1 MAGSDDLTS
10 TVMAVR
16 EASASLSAGA
26 RLLDQYGP
34 AAPVSSVSRGQRS
47 GAWTE
52 VGPDGVMNINIAQE
66 DPPNVVERV
75 AKDVGRGVI
84 ELPRSVVGGVRDAV
98 QNTVLEPINS
108 LASWLEEQ
116 FPLGS
121 IEVGSSGLRHSDES
135 RDFSLPNVPEGET
148 VSGDIVRHVTQFLVG
163 FLGPGKL
170 AVTKFAPAARLG
182 TAGRA
187 AVQGAVADFSAF
199 NEHEARLSDLLQEV
213 PAIRN
218 PVTEYLAS
226 NEDDGFIEGRLKNA
240 LEGLGLG
247 VATEGLIRSLK
258 AMRAARIAKRAESEV
273 QATAAASRPEIAQ
286 DAFELLGDES
296 APRWRHVRSVKVVL
310 LGLLR
315 AILIWQSMPRAV
327 LPSRSSQRLTS
338 ISPELTRRRMCRTSC
353 SKWRTLSRVT
363 WMRPGAAKK

>member
-1 MAGSDDLTS
+1 M
-10 TVMAVR
+10 
-16 EASASLSAGA
+16 
-26 RLLDQYGP
+26 
-34 AAPVSSVSRGQRS
+34 
-47 GAWTE
+47 
-52 VGPDGVMNINIAQE
+52 
-66 DPPNVVERV
+66 
-75 AKDVGRGVI
+75 
-84 ELPRSVVGGVRDAV
+84 VGGVRDAV

-187 AVQGAVADFSAF
+187 AVQGAVADFFSAF

-240 LEGLGLG
+240 LEGARAG
-247 VATEGLIRSLK
+247 RSDGGPDTK
-258 AMRAARIAKRAESEV
+258 P
-273 QATAAASRPEIAQ
+273 QGYASRTDRQ
-286 DAFELLGDES
+286 
-296 APRWRHVRSVKVVL
+296 
-310 LGLLR
+310 
-315 AILIWQSMPRAV
+315 
-327 LPSRSSQRLTS
+327 
-338 ISPELTRRRMCRTSC
+338 TRR
-353 SKWRTLSRVT
+353 V
-363 WMRPGAAKK
+363 